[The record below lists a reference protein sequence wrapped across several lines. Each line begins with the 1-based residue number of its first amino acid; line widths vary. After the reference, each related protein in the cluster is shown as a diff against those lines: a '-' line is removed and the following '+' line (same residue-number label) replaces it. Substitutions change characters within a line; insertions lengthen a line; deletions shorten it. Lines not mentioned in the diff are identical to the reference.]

1 MNKYDLII
9 VGGGP
14 AGLTAAIY
22 GVRSGLKTAFI
33 EADAPGGKLT
43 LTNEI
48 SNWPGIEATHGADLA
63 LDMFNH
69 AISLGAEYIYGKV
82 ETIKDHEY
90 GKEVISDQ
98 DTYLAHAVIVATG
111 TKERLLG
118 IENEVEYASRGVS
131 YCAICDGGFYK
142 GEDVIVI
149 GGGNSAFEESV
160 YLAGLVNQVTIVVRA
175 DKARAEDR
183 IVKQVENIDNVKIL
197 YNHESV
203 AMLADGSHITGLKV
217 YDKVNDKEFDIQGKA
232 IFPYIGADPL
242 TEMLKGYCELTD
254 SNHVDASYKMETTV
268 AGLYTAG
275 DINNKSLR
283 QVVTATSDGAIAAQA
298 AFEYISENFSKNN

>member
-1 MNKYDLII
+1 MNKYDLLI

-22 GVRSGLKTAFI
+22 GVRSGLKTGFI

-43 LTNEI
+43 VTNEI
-48 SNWPGIEATHGADLA
+48 SNWPGIVETHGADLA
-63 LDMFNH
+63 MSMLNH
-69 AISLGAEYIYGKV
+69 ATELGAEYIYGRV
-82 ETIKDHEY
+82 ETVKDHEY

-98 DTYLAHAVIVATG
+98 GSYLARAVIIATG

-142 GEDVIVI
+142 GKDVIVI
-149 GGGNSAFEESV
+149 GGGNSAFEESI
-160 YLAGLVNQVTIVVRA
+160 YLSKLVNKVTIVVRA
-175 DKARAEDR
+175 DKARAEER
-183 IVKQVENIDNVKIL
+183 IVKQVEALKNVTVL
-197 YNHESV
+197 YNHDSIK
-203 AMLADGSHITGLKV
+203 MLADGSHITGLTV
-217 YDKVNDKEFDIQGKA
+217 HDKVNDKTYDVEGEG

-242 TEMLKGYCELTD
+242 TDVIKGY
-254 SNHVDASYKMETTV
+254 VDLNKRNYVE
-268 AGLYTAG
+268 AGDNMSTNVEGIFTAG
-275 DINNKSLR
+275 DINNKGLR

-298 AFEYISENFSKNN
+298 AFEYISEKYAD

>member
-48 SNWPGIEATHGADLA
+48 SNWPGIVETHGADLA
-63 LDMFNH
+63 LSMFNH
-69 AISLGAEYIYGKV
+69 ATQLGAEYIYGRVMKV
-82 ETIKDHEY
+82 SDHEY
-90 GKEVISDQ
+90 GKEVVSDQ
-98 DTYLAHAVIVATG
+98 DTYLARAVIIATG

-142 GEDVIVI
+142 GKDVIVI
-149 GGGNSAFEESV
+149 GGGNSAFEESI
-160 YLAGLVNQVTIVVRA
+160 YLAGLVKHVTIVVRA

-183 IVKQVENIDNVKIL
+183 IVKQVEALDNVTVL
-197 YNHESV
+197 YNHDSK
-203 AMLADGSHITGLKV
+203 AMLADGTHITGLTV
-217 YDKVNDKEFDIQGKA
+217 HDKVNDKTYDIEGEG

-242 TEMLKGYCELTD
+242 TEMLKGYCEL
-254 SNHVDASYKMETTV
+254 NARNYVEASDKMETTV
-268 AGLYTAG
+268 KGLFTAG
-275 DINNKSLR
+275 DINDKGLR

-298 AFEYISENFSKNN
+298 AFEYISETYPHQ

>member
-22 GVRSGLKTAFI
+22 AVRSGLKTAFI

-48 SNWPGIEATHGADLA
+48 SNWPGIEETHGADLA

-69 AISLGAEYIYGKV
+69 AINLGAEYIYGKV
-82 ETIKDHEY
+82 LTIEEDDY
-90 GKEVISDQ
+90 GKKVISDQ
-98 DTYLAHAVIVATG
+98 AEYLARAVIVATG

-142 GEDVIVI
+142 GKDVIVI
-149 GGGNSAFEESV
+149 GGGNSAFEESI
-160 YLAGLVNQVTIVVRA
+160 YLAGLVNHVTIVVRA
-175 DKARAEDR
+175 DKARAEAR
-183 IVKQVENIDNVKIL
+183 IVSLVENLDNVTIL

-203 AMLADGSHITGLKV
+203 KMLADGTHITGLSV
-217 YDKVNDKEFDIQGKA
+217 FDKLEDKEYDISGEA

-242 TEMLKGYCELTD
+242 TSMLKGVCDLTEREYVVVND
-254 SNHVDASYKMETTV
+254 QMETSV
-268 AGLYTAG
+268 KGIYSAG
-275 DINNKSLR
+275 DINDKHLR
-283 QVVTATSDGAIAAQA
+283 QVVTASSDGAIAAQA
-298 AFEYISENFSKNN
+298 AFEYISENFSR

>member
-1 MNKYDLII
+1 MNKYDLVI

-69 AISLGAEYIYGKV
+69 ATSLGAEYKYGRV
-82 ETIKDHEY
+82 LEVKDHEY

-98 DTYLAHAVIVATG
+98 ETYLAHAVIIATG

-149 GGGNSAFEESV
+149 GGGNSAFEESI
-160 YLAGLVNQVTIVVRA
+160 YLAGLVNHVTIVVRG
-175 DKARAEDR
+175 DKARAEAR
-183 IVKQVENIDNVKIL
+183 IVKQVESIKNVTIL

-203 AMLADGSHITGLKV
+203 KMLADPSHITGLTV
-217 YDKVNDKEFDIQGKA
+217 YDKVNDKEFDIVGKA

-242 TEMLKGYCELTD
+242 TEMLKGYCEL
-254 SNHVDASYKMETTV
+254 NENNYVDASDKMETTV
-268 AGLYTAG
+268 AGLYSAG
-275 DINNKSLR
+275 DINDKMLR
-283 QVVTATSDGAIAAQA
+283 QVVTASSDGAIAAQA
-298 AFEYISENFSKNN
+298 AFEYISKEFPSN